1 MRLQHKT
8 WRDLSAPTKARIMT
22 LGIVQVLL
30 LAAALWDIAH
40 RPAEEIKGNKPMWVG
55 LAFVNY
61 IGPLAYFLLGRKP
74 PTPVAPT
81 EPIGY
86 G

>member
-1 MRLQHKT
+1 MRLQNKP
-8 WRDLSAPTKARIMT
+8 WYKLSTPTKARIVA

-30 LAAALWDIAH
+30 LAAALWDISQ

-61 IGPLAYFLLGRKP
+61 IGPLAYFLLGCKP
-74 PTPVAPT
+74 PTPVAPA

-86 G
+86 W